1 MLKFFFFFLFEVQM
15 ISLAYANSAPAPGGL
30 MSFVPFIIIFIL
42 FYFMLIR
49 PQMKQAKDHKK
60 LISELKKGD
69 EVILSSGMMGTIE
82 EVSDLYIILN
92 IANETHV
99 KFQKNSVQTV
109 LPKGTIKSI

>member
-1 MLKFFFFFLFEVQM
+1 M
-15 ISLAYANSAPAPGGL
+15 ISLAYANTAVAPGGL
-30 MSFVPFIIIFIL
+30 VSFVPFIIIFIL

-69 EVILSSGMMGTIE
+69 EVMLSSGMMGTIE
-82 EVSDLYIILN
+82 KVSDLYIILN
-92 IANETHV
+92 VANETKV

-109 LPKGTIKSI
+109 LPKGTLKSI

>member
-1 MLKFFFFFLFEVQM
+1 M
-15 ISLAYANSAPAPGGL
+15 ISLAYANNAVAPGGL

-69 EVILSSGMMGTIE
+69 EVMLASGMVGTIE
-82 EVSDLYIILN
+82 KVSDLYIILN
-92 IANETHV
+92 VANDTNV

>member
-1 MLKFFFFFLFEVQM
+1 M
-15 ISLAYANSAPAPGGL
+15 ISLAYANNAVAPGGL

-69 EVILSSGMMGTIE
+69 EVMLSSGMMGTIE
-82 EVSDLYIILN
+82 KVSDLYIILN
-92 IANETHV
+92 VANETNV

-109 LPKGTIKSI
+109 LPKGTLKSI

>member
-1 MLKFFFFFLFEVQM
+1 M
-15 ISLAYANSAPAPGGL
+15 ISLAYANSATAPGGL

-69 EVILSSGMMGTIE
+69 EVMLSSGMMGTIE
-82 EVSDLYIILN
+82 KVSDLYIILN
-92 IANETHV
+92 VANDTNA

>member
-1 MLKFFFFFLFEVQM
+1 M
-15 ISLAYANSAPAPGGL
+15 ISLAYANSASAPGGL

-69 EVILSSGMMGTIE
+69 EVMLASGMMGTIE
-82 EVSDLYIILN
+82 KVSDLYIILN
-92 IANETHV
+92 VANDTNV